1 MNKAFEKAIA
11 SARYFKNKGETDMWH
26 CIWHDGKPYD
36 YHLYVEDGVSEVY
49 IYDVDKIN
57 NEYKVNTDK
66 TIHIHKFKPS
76 SKMKTYNFKLD
87 FVTWHDKNFMIE
99 AKNEEEAKDKVQE
112 VIQSY
117 RNEIREKG
125 QLLIHNK
132 NFKDEWMEG
141 DYHFD
146 LVYLE
151 EEHD

>member
-11 SARYFKNKGETDMWH
+11 SARYFKNKGEIDMWH

-76 SKMKTYNFKLD
+76 KKSIKEYKITTESICTTQYI
-87 FVTWHDKNFMIE
+87 IE
-99 AKNEEEAKDKVQE
+99 ANSEEEARDIFLSGNYGV
-112 VIQSY
+112 
-117 RNEIREKG
+117 EIDREER
-125 QLLIHNK
+125 
-132 NFKDEWMEG
+132 DETIE
-141 DYHFD
+141 D
-146 LVYLE
+146 VTLE
-151 EEHD
+151 EKDNEDI

>member
-1 MNKAFEKAIA
+1 
-11 SARYFKNKGETDMWH
+11 
-26 CIWHDGKPYD
+26 
-36 YHLYVEDGVSEVY
+36 
-49 IYDVDKIN
+49 
-57 NEYKVNTDK
+57 
-66 TIHIHKFKPS
+66 
-76 SKMKTYNFKLD
+76 MKTYNFKLD

-99 AKNEEEAKDKVQE
+99 AKNEEEAKGKVEE

-132 NFKDEWMEG
+132 NFKDEWVEG